1 MQEENRAGRQQREE
15 RSVGELF
22 AELSQKTTTLVRKE
36 IELAKVEM
44 SQKAS
49 RVGKNVGFLL
59 IGGVVA
65 YTGLLALVAAGIIL
79 LGQLIPYWLSAA
91 IIGFVIAAV
100 GLVLVVKGAN
110 TLRQEEP
117 TPRET
122 VETLQEDKEWL
133 KDQTR

>member
-1 MQEENRAGRQQREE
+1 MQEENSREQRERE
-15 RSVGELF
+15 DRSIGELF
-22 AELSQKTTTLVRKE
+22 AELSQKTTTLVRQE

-65 YTGLLALVAAGIIL
+65 YTGLLALVAAGIML
-79 LGQLIPYWLSAA
+79 LGEVIAYWLSAA
-91 IIGFVIAAV
+91 IIGVVIAAV
-100 GLVLVVKGAN
+100 GAALVVKGAD

-117 TPRET
+117 TPPET

-133 KDQTR
+133 KDQTS

>member
-1 MQEENRAGRQQREE
+1 MQEENSREQQEREE
-15 RSVGELF
+15 RSIGELF
-22 AELSQKTTTLVRKE
+22 AELSQKTTTLVRQE

-49 RVGKNVGFLL
+49 RVGKNVGFLV
-59 IGGVVA
+59 IGGLVA

-79 LGQLIPYWLSAA
+79 LGQVIAYWLSAA
-91 IIGFVIAAV
+91 IIGVVIAAV
-100 GLVLVVKGAN
+100 GAVLIVKGAN

-133 KDQTR
+133 KDQTS

>member
-1 MQEENRAGRQQREE
+1 MQEENSSEQQERED
-15 RSVGELF
+15 RSIGELF
-22 AELSQKTTTLVRKE
+22 AELSQKTTTLVRQE

-65 YTGLLALVAAGIIL
+65 YTGQLAVVAAGIIL
-79 LGQLIPYWLSAA
+79 LGEVIAYWLSAA
-91 IIGFVIAAV
+91 IIGVVIAVV
-100 GLVLVVKGAN
+100 GAVLVVKGAS

-122 VETLQEDKEWL
+122 IETLQEDKEWL
-133 KDQTR
+133 KDQTS

>member
-1 MQEENRAGRQQREE
+1 MQEENRREQRERDE
-15 RSVGELF
+15 RSIGELF
-22 AELSQKTTTLVRKE
+22 ADLSQKTTTLVRQE
-36 IELAKVEM
+36 IQLAKVEM

-49 RVGKNVGFLL
+49 RVGKNVGFLVV
-59 IGGVVA
+59 GGVVA
-65 YTGLLALVAAGIIL
+65 YTGVLALVTAGIIV

-91 IIGFVIAAV
+91 IIGIVIAAV
-100 GLVLVVKGAN
+100 GAVLVVKGAN

-122 VETLQEDKEWL
+122 IETLQEDKEWL

>member
-1 MQEENRAGRQQREE
+1 MQEENSREQQEREE
-15 RSVGELF
+15 RSIGELF
-22 AELSQKTTTLVRKE
+22 AELSQKTTTLVRQE

-65 YTGLLALVAAGIIL
+65 YTGLLAVVAAGIIL
-79 LGQLIPYWLSAA
+79 LGEVIAYWLSAA
-91 IIGFVIAAV
+91 IIGVVIAVV
-100 GLVLVVKGAN
+100 GAVLVVKGAS

-122 VETLQEDKEWL
+122 IETLQEDKEWL
-133 KDQTR
+133 KDQTS

>member
-1 MQEENRAGRQQREE
+1 MQEENRREQQERDE
-15 RSVGELF
+15 RSIGELF
-22 AELSQKTTTLVRKE
+22 AELSQKTTTLVRQE
-36 IELAKVEM
+36 IQLAKVEM

-49 RVGKNVGFLL
+49 RAGKNVGFLVV
-59 IGGVVA
+59 GGVVA
-65 YTGLLALVAAGIIL
+65 YTGVLALVTAGIIV

-100 GLVLVVKGAN
+100 GVVLVVKGAN

-133 KDQTR
+133 KDQTS

>member
-1 MQEENRAGRQQREE
+1 MQEENRAEGQE
-15 RSVGELF
+15 RDARSIGELF
-22 AELSQKTTTLVRKE
+22 AELSQKTTTLVRQE
-36 IELAKVEM
+36 IQLAKVEM

-49 RVGKNVGFLL
+49 RVGKNVGFLVV
-59 IGGVVA
+59 GGVVA
-65 YTGLLALVAAGIIL
+65 YTGVLALVAAAIIL

>member
-15 RSVGELF
+15 RSIGELF
-22 AELSQKTTTLVRKE
+22 AELSQKTTTLVRQE
-36 IELAKVEM
+36 IQLAKVEM

-49 RVGKNVGFLL
+49 RVGKNVGFLVV
-59 IGGVVA
+59 GGVVA
-65 YTGLLALVAAGIIL
+65 YTGVLALVAAGIIL

-100 GLVLVVKGAN
+100 GVVLVIKGAN

-122 VETLQEDKEWL
+122 VETIQEDKEWL

>member
-1 MQEENRAGRQQREE
+1 MQEENGRERQEREE
-15 RSVGELF
+15 RSIGELF
-22 AELSQKTTTLVRKE
+22 AELSQKTTTLVRQE
-36 IELAKVEM
+36 IQLAKAEM

-49 RVGKNVGFLL
+49 RVAKNVGFLV

-65 YTGLLALVAAGIIL
+65 YTGLLALVGAGIIL
-79 LGQLIPYWLSAA
+79 LGQVMAYWLSAA
-91 IIGFVIAAV
+91 IIGVVIAAV
-100 GLVLVVKGAN
+100 GAVLVVKGAN

-133 KDQTR
+133 KDQTN

>member
-1 MQEENRAGRQQREE
+1 MQEENSREQQQRED
-15 RSVGELF
+15 RSIGELF
-22 AELSQKTTTLVRKE
+22 SELSQKTTTLVRQE

-49 RVGKNVGFLL
+49 RVGKNVGFLV

-65 YTGLLALVAAGIIL
+65 YTGLLAVVAAGIIL
-79 LGQLIPYWLSAA
+79 LGQVIAYWLSAA
-91 IIGFVIAAV
+91 IIGVVIAAV
-100 GLVLVVKGAN
+100 GGVLVIKGAN

-133 KDQTR
+133 KDQTS

>member
-1 MQEENRAGRQQREE
+1 MQEDNSSEQQE
-15 RSVGELF
+15 RDDRSIGELF
-22 AELSQKTTTLVRKE
+22 AELSQKTTTLVRQE

-65 YTGLLALVAAGIIL
+65 YTGLLAVVGAGIIL
-79 LGQLIPYWLSAA
+79 LGEVIAYWLSAA
-91 IIGFVIAAV
+91 IIGVVIAAV
-100 GLVLVVKGAN
+100 GAFLVVKGAS

-122 VETLQEDKEWL
+122 IETLQEDKEWL
-133 KDQTR
+133 KDQGS